1 MLKLVTAFC
10 QHVPLAKTKL
20 TMVLVSR
27 KEKDQIMVWDLSW
40 FLMQSLECASWQ
52 LDWPWLKV
60 IIISKENSNMNDSYL
75 DKLYNTI
82 EDQYTNIVNLYA
94 YTCACACI
102 NIHTHTYISM
112 FTLQKKEEEIS
123 MFIHAHLWTL
133 QYTCIF
139 INNICRYTQQSQSC
153 YVFACNVMHS

>member
-82 EDQYTNIVNLYA
+82 EDQCTNIVNLYA

-102 NIHTHTYISM
+102 SIHTHIHISLCLHFKKKKKKSLCLSM
-112 FTLQKKEEEIS
+112 HIYGRYSTL
-123 MFIHAHLWTL
+123 AYL
-133 QYTCIF
+133 
-139 INNICRYTQQSQSC
+139 
-153 YVFACNVMHS
+153 